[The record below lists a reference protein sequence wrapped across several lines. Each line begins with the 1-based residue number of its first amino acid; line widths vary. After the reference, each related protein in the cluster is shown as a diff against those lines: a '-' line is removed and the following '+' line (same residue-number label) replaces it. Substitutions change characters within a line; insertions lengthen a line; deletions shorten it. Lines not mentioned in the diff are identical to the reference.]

1 MKKIIIIIFI
11 ISLFLTL
18 FSQEN
23 LAGDIT
29 DFSSDIIKND
39 IYLKVKIDDISIQY
53 DLWVRTGDIQIL
65 KNIDLQI
72 DELIKNYGELSELQ
86 YLKGIMYMYYYK
98 DYDKALEYLKKS
110 SDKNPKN
117 AYTYFLMG
125 NIYVQLNDY
134 NKAFLELNK
143 AIKLEPN
150 NDTFIYLYALIYES
164 IDENHFAIEYLNKA
178 LKINKNHEYYIS
190 RGNNYAH
197 IGEYEKAILDYDEAL
212 NILNN
217 MINNKGNLDKQ
228 DLYYRIMYKKA
239 TLFRYMYEEEKG
251 LVLIDEIIKNID
263 KISNDYFQKIV
274 YLEKVNLLYDLKRYD
289 EGIEIYQ
296 NLLLDSKEYYFCA
309 LYAKLLYKINDPS
322 ESINILDKIED
333 LDEEYKLDFVSYL
346 RGINFISLKEYK
358 KALNE
363 INKTNF
369 NFDISYRDKNFLLK
383 GLIYEALNEEKMA
396 LNYYKIYL
404 EKIED
409 KDIKNRYELIKA
421 NKEVENIEVFIED
434 LYKQRKLLY

>member
-11 ISLFLTL
+11 ISLFLTA

-23 LAGDIT
+23 LVGDTT
-29 DFSSDIIKND
+29 DFSSNTIKND

-178 LKINKNHEYYIS
+178 LKINKNYEYYIS

-296 NLLLDSKEYYFCA
+296 NLLLDSKEYYFCV

-322 ESINILDKIED
+322 ESIKILDKIED

-383 GLIYEALNEEKMA
+383 GLIYEALNEEEMA

>member
-65 KNIDLQI
+65 KNIDFQI

-150 NDTFIYLYALIYES
+150 NDIFIYLYALIYES

-228 DLYYRIMYKKA
+228 DLYYRIVYKKA

-296 NLLLDSKEYYFCA
+296 NLLLDSKEYYFCS
-309 LYAKLLYKINDPS
+309 LYAKLLYKVNDPS
-322 ESINILDKIED
+322 ESIKILDKIED

>member
-11 ISLFLTL
+11 ISLFLTA

-23 LAGDIT
+23 LDCDTT
-29 DFSSDIIKND
+29 DFSSNTIKND

-309 LYAKLLYKINDPS
+309 LYAKLLYKVNDPS
-322 ESINILDKIED
+322 ESIKILDKIED